1 MNFQQNTQVITPLT
15 FVTRKRFVVLF
26 FLPSCCVNSLL
37 LPPSLLTLLIHSTVL
52 GRKNCTLTRDCVS
65 TSWRHCL
72 RKYAQYSL
80 SQAKLKFNLKPLLIH
95 DNYPIYYH
103 EFYVWINC
111 ISRGIT
117 TIRNWARRC
126 RSWKTSF
133 NVKNLFVCLFSFW
146 GRGWVGGRGQ
156 ATGSISSCNISAFD
170 DISSKAH
177 DIVKDIYL
185 FA

>member
-37 LPPSLLTLLIHSTVL
+37 LPPPLLTLLIHSTVL

-133 NVKNLFVCLFSFW
+133 NVKNLFVCLFVFIL
-146 GRGWVGGRGQ
+146 GAGVGGR
-156 ATGSISSCNISAFD
+156 
-170 DISSKAH
+170 
-177 DIVKDIYL
+177 
-185 FA
+185 